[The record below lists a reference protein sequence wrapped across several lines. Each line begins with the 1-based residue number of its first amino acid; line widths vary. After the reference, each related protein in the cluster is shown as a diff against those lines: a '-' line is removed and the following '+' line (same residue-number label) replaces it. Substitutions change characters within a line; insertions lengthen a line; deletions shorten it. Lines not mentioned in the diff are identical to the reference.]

1 MEKDKKILRVNID
14 LNLKKKRIK
23 YHEKML
29 KNKNR
34 RKSSKNGFKIQQKWM
49 KSADT
54 WITYQKNCEKWV

>member
-1 MEKDKKILRVNID
+1 
-14 LNLKKKRIK
+14 
-23 YHEKML
+23 ML

-54 WITYQKNCEKWV
+54 WIWETGYKLNEIR